1 MVCGFRQER
10 PYAIEAA
17 VLVYVSGEGKVVL
30 FLWYYSIE

>member
-1 MVCGFRQER
+1 MWFSVRK